1 MFTHHKEITMTLT
14 YRGALELASHEA
26 LVRQTYKDSVGVLT
40 WCVGMTNA
48 TGHRV
53 ERYIGKP
60 APLQHCMNV
69 FVWALRNYAKQV
81 DEAFAGV
88 PLTEAQYAAALSFN
102 WNTGAIKR
110 ATWVQYFRKG
120 QIEKA
125 RQAFMNWTKPSEI
138 ARRRALERDLF
149 FDGKWSNNGTM
160 TEYTRVRANMQP
172 DWSSAKRID
181 VSKEL
186 RQAFGHTPPVT
197 VDQPPQPDAQPGT
210 PTLTPSGVNP
220 GVLVLLVLL
229 VAAGVGWVA
238 RRLQGQRSNGPVVL
252 PTEGAGDPANDNHEH
267 DERNA
272 A

>member
-1 MFTHHKEITMTLT
+1 MALT
-14 YRGALELASHEA
+14 ARAALELASHEA

-60 APLQHCMNV
+60 APLEHCMNV
-69 FVWALRNYAKQV
+69 FVWALRNYAKHV

-88 PLTEAQYAAALSFN
+88 PLTEEQYAAALSFH

-138 ARRRALERDLF
+138 ARRRAKERDLF
-149 FDGKWSNNGTM
+149 FEGKWSSDGTM
-160 TEYTRVRANMQP
+160 IEYTRVRSNMSP
-172 DWSSAKRID
+172 DWSSAKRISVD
-181 VSKEL
+181 KEL
-186 RQAFGHTPPVT
+186 RAAFGNTPPVT
-197 VDQPPQPDAQPGT
+197 IDQPPQPDNKPAA
-210 PTLTPSGVNP
+210 PTLTPSGINP
-220 GVLVLLVLL
+220 GVLVLLVLA
-229 VAAGVGWVA
+229 VAAGIAWLV
-238 RRLQGQRSNGPVVL
+238 RRLKGQRSNEPVVV
-252 PTEGAGDPANDNHEH
+252 PDETQD